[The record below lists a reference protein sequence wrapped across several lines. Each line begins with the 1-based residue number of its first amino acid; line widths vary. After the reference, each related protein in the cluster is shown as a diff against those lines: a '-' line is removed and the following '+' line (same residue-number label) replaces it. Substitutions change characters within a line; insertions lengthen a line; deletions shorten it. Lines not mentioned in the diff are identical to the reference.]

1 MIGQVKNTK
10 LDMNDLRKVLES
22 GNKWIYSK
30 EEYIALLNMF
40 LEQLNKNSVITPL
53 KTVVY
58 EDTIYI
64 KGSGTVSMP
73 QEKKKNVV
81 HKFDIEVEKRR
92 ILLVRERDTDPLTP
106 DQIETIQKLYKDK
119 YSKAEIARV
128 FGLSRN
134 TVNKYCK

>member
-22 GNKWIYSK
+22 SNRWIYSK
-30 EEYIALLNMF
+30 EDYIALLNMF
-40 LEQLNKNSVITPL
+40 IEHLNKNSVITPL

-64 KGSGTVSMP
+64 KGAGTVSMP
-73 QEKKKNVV
+73 QEKKKNIV
-81 HKFDIEVEKRR
+81 HKYDIEVEKRR
-92 ILLVRERDTDPLTP
+92 ILLGRERDTDPLTP
-106 DQIETIQKLYKDK
+106 DEVETIQRLFKDK
-119 YSKAEIARV
+119 YSKAEIAKV

-134 TVNKYCK
+134 TVHKYCK